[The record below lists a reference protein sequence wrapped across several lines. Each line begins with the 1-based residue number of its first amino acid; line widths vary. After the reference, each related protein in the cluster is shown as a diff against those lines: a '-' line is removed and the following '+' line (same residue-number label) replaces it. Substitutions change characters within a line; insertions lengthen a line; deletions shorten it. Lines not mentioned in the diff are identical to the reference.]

1 MADIKYKRVVLKLSG
16 EALPVKQAMASIHP
30 KSVKLPKKSR
40 KFMISESKSQSL
52 SAAAICGAA
61 KQAQR
66 WAWNV
71 RKPTTSAC
79 LAR

>member
-16 EALPVKQAMASIHP
+16 EALAGEAGHGIITEFVI
-30 KSVKLPKKSR
+30 KSKKSR

-79 LAR
+79 SAR